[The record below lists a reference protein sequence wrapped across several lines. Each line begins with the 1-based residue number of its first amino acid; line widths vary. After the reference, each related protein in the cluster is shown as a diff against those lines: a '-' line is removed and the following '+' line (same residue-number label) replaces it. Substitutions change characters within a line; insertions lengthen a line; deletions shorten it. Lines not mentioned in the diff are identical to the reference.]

1 MDKVVSN
8 IPGIIALLSTFG
20 LLLSLI
26 VLSKKKER
34 RSRQIQY
41 RMVPHRED
49 QPNNR
54 WGEWLYGNKQF
65 WTRNNLGA
73 CTVSFFQTTWVLVSI
88 SFRGRWYIFTPK
100 SSSAHNEYRGS
111 CCMDSYCHISHV
123 LLRKVMYHIVVSR
136 LASFFF
142 QEPPPPT

>member
-54 WGEWLYGNKQF
+54 
-65 WTRNNLGA
+65 
-73 CTVSFFQTTWVLVSI
+73 
-88 SFRGRWYIFTPK
+88 
-100 SSSAHNEYRGS
+100 
-111 CCMDSYCHISHV
+111 
-123 LLRKVMYHIVVSR
+123 
-136 LASFFF
+136 
-142 QEPPPPT
+142 